1 MSCRGA
7 LAIRCDD
14 RADAGDA
21 LCVES
26 TRSTCRRRLPRYAC
40 LVRRTG
46 RIAGW
51 REWRQNC
58 ARANRYSQEERVT
71 SRHGPYA
78 ECCAMS
84 NVIGLFFRKTLHCGL
99 LAILS
104 SSCGS
109 SGLLCIEVFPRL
121 GLIPRIV
128 RSQKSDCGKSDSVA
142 RTKVVFHMPKPH
154 ERSLGRSPRNV
165 SQTPAGTSMQ
175 RRSRRAS

>member
-1 MSCRGA
+1 MKTTPQVSAGFAQTAWVAYGMSCRGA
-7 LAIRCDD
+7 LAIRRDD

-78 ECCAMS
+78 ECCTMS
-84 NVIGLFFRKTLHCGL
+84 NVIGL
-99 LAILS
+99 LS
-104 SSCGS
+104 PKNTSLWITGDLVQLVRS

-128 RSQKSDCGKSDSVA
+128 RSQ
-142 RTKVVFHMPKPH
+142 
-154 ERSLGRSPRNV
+154 
-165 SQTPAGTSMQ
+165 
-175 RRSRRAS
+175 